1 MRTTKLYVGSIPST
15 VTEAE
20 VARYFRTIDP
30 YCTFVLV
37 PSFKLSEKAKNY
49 GFLTVSADSVSRIL
63 SISHFYG
70 DHKLVC
76 EEHLSEN
83 PVDDQDQNGLRLR
96 RLFMRNLKKPLTESD
111 LETFFAK
118 FGKVES
124 VAIVRSHL
132 SGKSRSFGY
141 VTFRSQEVALRVLQ
155 KGRFV
160 IKGVTIFLH
169 KYSKLANE
177 SSDAHN
183 SDSHLDNT
191 QSEGLSPKA
200 LLAASTDLPQNPNV
214 LNFWPKR
221 TIYPHADSKDMITD
235 NFFDTVDDSQRS
247 IKLKCFSPGIS
258 RAQSGCA
265 EHATMVRTPTGRSTH
280 ADARQGARN
289 LHKATAA
296 IFPRVAS
303 NLEHSEYN
311 LRFNVNLHY
320 APSGVLRLS
329 NMAF

>member
-49 GFLTVSADSVSRIL
+49 GFLTVSTDSVSRIL

-111 LETFFAK
+111 LETFFGK

-141 VTFRSQEVALRVLQ
+141 VTFRSQEVALYVLQ
-155 KGRFV
+155 KGQFV
-160 IKGVTIFLH
+160 IKGVTVFLH

-183 SDSHLDNT
+183 SDSHIDNT
-191 QSEGLSPKA
+191 QSEGSSPKA
-200 LLAASTDLPQNPNV
+200 QLAASANLTENIKLM
-214 LNFWPKR
+214 NFRPTKKF
-221 TIYPHADSKDMITD
+221 YAHADSNNMITD
-235 NFFDTVDDSQRS
+235 DFFDAVHDSQKGL
-247 IKLKCFSPGIS
+247 KLKGYSPIFS

-265 EHATMVRTPTGRSTH
+265 EQATMVRTPTGPSTH
-280 ADARQGARN
+280 ADARQVPRIVY
-289 LHKATAA
+289 KATAA

-311 LRFNVNLHY
+311 LRFNVNLY
-320 APSGVLRLS
+320 YTSTGGLRIS